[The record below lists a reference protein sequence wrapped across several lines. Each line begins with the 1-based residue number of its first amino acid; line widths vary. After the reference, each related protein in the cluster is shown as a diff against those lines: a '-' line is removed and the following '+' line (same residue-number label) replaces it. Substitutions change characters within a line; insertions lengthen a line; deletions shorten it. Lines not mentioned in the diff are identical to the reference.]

1 MGRVWGGL
9 SWNGPALNPR
19 LLHPAP
25 APGAVAGPNQPPLGP
40 RCRRRQRQSLA
51 APLARRLTALA
62 LRCPAHRRVEEEGR
76 GARGRRLACAT
87 RSPAC
92 RARTLPVALTVRRS
106 CAARH
111 AARPPPC
118 EDRRDWERGEREI
131 GGQEGRR
138 VEREMERRTGVLAT
152 AAKE

>member
-76 GARGRRLACAT
+76 GARGRRLDM
-87 RSPAC
+87 RHPSPAC
-92 RARTLPVALTVRRS
+92 SAKTRLSRRS
-106 CAARH
+106 AVSRPMSAVRHRVKTGGIGREARG
-111 AARPPPC
+111 RL
-118 EDRRDWERGEREI
+118 
-131 GGQEGRR
+131 EGRR
-138 VEREMERRTGVLAT
+138 DGG
-152 AAKE
+152 